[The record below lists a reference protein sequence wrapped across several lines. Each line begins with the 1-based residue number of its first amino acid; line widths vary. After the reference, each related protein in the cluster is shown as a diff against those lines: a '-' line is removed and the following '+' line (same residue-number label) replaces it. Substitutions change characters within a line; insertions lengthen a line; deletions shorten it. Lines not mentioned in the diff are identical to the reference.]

1 MTPSAAVAEPRDEE
15 AGGGGEKGGKIR
27 AGVDAHEEP
36 RPPTSNTERS
46 SAPRFRRKTIRDSE
60 VLLQSGTTQ
69 HSLTR
74 QNKKRAQK
82 LKRTCSVSSDSTSFL
97 HHAYIPTFPFSK
109 MFHFISCFLIKIN
122 MFYTPNCVSSTE
134 ISQPGARFTSKLQES
149 RQTRRFKLFPKAL
162 LDSPA

>member
-15 AGGGGEKGGKIR
+15 AGGGGRGGKIR

-74 QNKKRAQK
+74 QNKRRAQK
-82 LKRTCSVSSDSTSFL
+82 LKRTCSVPSDSASFL
-97 HHAYIPTFPFSK
+97 HHAYIPTFPFQK
-109 MFHFISCFLIKIN
+109 CFSLVAV
-122 MFYTPNCVSSTE
+122 F
-134 ISQPGARFTSKLQES
+134 
-149 RQTRRFKLFPKAL
+149 
-162 LDSPA
+162 

>member
-15 AGGGGEKGGKIR
+15 AGGGGRGGKIR

-74 QNKKRAQK
+74 QNKSPETKENVFSFKRFCVF
-82 LKRTCSVSSDSTSFL
+82 LTSCL
-97 HHAYIPTFPFSK
+97 HSYVPLSK
-109 MFHFISCFLIKIN
+109 MFLFISCFLIKIN
-122 MFYTPNCVSSTE
+122 MFCAPNCVSRTE
-134 ISQPGARFTSKLQES
+134 ISQPDARFTPKL
-149 RQTRRFKLFPKAL
+149 
-162 LDSPA
+162 